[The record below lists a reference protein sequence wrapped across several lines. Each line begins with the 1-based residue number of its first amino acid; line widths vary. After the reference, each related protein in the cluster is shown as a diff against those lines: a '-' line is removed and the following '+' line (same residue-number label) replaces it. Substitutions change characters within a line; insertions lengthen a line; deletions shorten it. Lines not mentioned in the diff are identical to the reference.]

1 MTTAPRRPHKP
12 RNPHRLLD
20 TVIARHDL
28 KNDAAL
34 GKALQV
40 SAPRLSKIR
49 HGKLAV
55 NADLVLRIHET
66 FMIPIAELKSLTME
80 CS

>member
-1 MTTAPRRPHKP
+1 MINAPRHPHKP
-12 RNPHRLLD
+12 RTPHHLLD

-34 GKALQV
+34 CRALQV

-49 HGKLAV
+49 RGKLAV

-66 FMIPIAELKSLTME
+66 FMIPIAELKSLTMQ
-80 CS
+80 CI